1 MKTKFTFYLSYA
13 DIIGEMTDTEAGTF
27 IKKLCRL
34 VFMDEQP
41 EDDTAGKIT
50 SILILLS
57 EELKSENAPRRR
69 EKSFTFL
76 RVYANLFYSLND
88 TKAGL
93 LIKMVCDFMFG
104 GNRTE
109 GKDTKKVSGCF
120 NILKKELTKNKN
132 KAEARKKPYSITRIY
147 RDFPDITKLSEP
159 DKALADKVNMRELY
173 EYIASDKTLQG
184 EPLADIIRLYTEEQ
198 RWKKN
203 EVPKNYDQD

>member
-1 MKTKFTFYLSYA
+1 MKTRFIFYLSYA
-13 DIIGEMTDTEAGTF
+13 DIISELSDTEAGAF
-27 IKKLCRL
+27 IKKMCRL

-41 EDDTAGKIT
+41 DDSTADKVT

-76 RVYANLFYSLND
+76 RVYANLFYTQSD
-88 TKAGL
+88 VKAGL
-93 LIKMVCDFMFG
+93 LIKAVCDFMFG

-109 GKDTKKVSGCF
+109 GNDLKKVSGCF

-159 DKALADKVNMRELY
+159 DKALADKVTMRELY
-173 EYIASDKTLQG
+173 EYIASDKTLQS
-184 EPLADIIRLYTEEQ
+184 EPLADIIRLYIKEQ

-203 EVPKNYDQD
+203 EGPENYDQD

>member
-1 MKTKFTFYLSYA
+1 MKTRFIFYLSYA
-13 DIIGEMTDTEAGTF
+13 DIIDEMTDTEAGTF
-27 IKKLCRL
+27 IKTLCRF

-41 EDDTAGKIT
+41 EDDTTDRIA

-57 EELKSENAPRRR
+57 EELKNENAPRRR

-93 LIKMVCDFMFG
+93 LIKAICDFMFG
-104 GNRTE
+104 GTRTE
-109 GKDTKKVSGCF
+109 GKDLKKISGYY

-132 KAEARKKPYSITRIY
+132 NGEARKKPYSITRIY
-147 RDFPDITKLSEP
+147 RDFPDITRLSEP

-173 EYIASDKTLQG
+173 EYIASHKTLQS

>member
-1 MKTKFTFYLSYA
+1 MKTRFIFYLSYA
-13 DIIGEMTDTEAGTF
+13 DIIGEMNDTEAGAF
-27 IKKLCRL
+27 IKKMCRF
-34 VFMDEQP
+34 VFADESP
-41 EDDTAGKIT
+41 DDNAEDKIT

-57 EELKSENAPRRR
+57 EELKSENTPRRR

-76 RVYANLFYSLND
+76 RVYANLFYSQSD
-88 TKAGL
+88 VKAGL

-109 GKDTKKVSGCF
+109 GKDAKKVSGCF

-132 KAEARKKPYSITRIY
+132 NGEARKKPYSITRIY

-173 EYIASDKTLQG
+173 EYIASDKTLQN
-184 EPLADIIRLYTEEQ
+184 EPLADIIRLYIEEQ

>member
-1 MKTKFTFYLSYA
+1 MKTRFIFYLSYA
-13 DIIGEMTDTEAGTF
+13 DIIGEMNDTEAGAF
-27 IKKLCRL
+27 IKKMCRF
-34 VFMDEQP
+34 VFADESP
-41 EDDTAGKIT
+41 DDNAEDKIT

-57 EELKSENAPRRR
+57 EELKSENTPRRR

-76 RVYANLFYSLND
+76 RVYANLFYSQSD
-88 TKAGL
+88 VKAGL

-109 GKDTKKVSGCF
+109 GKDAKKVSGCF

-132 KAEARKKPYSITRIY
+132 NGEARKKPYSITRIY

-159 DKALADKVNMRELY
+159 DKALADKVNMHELY
-173 EYIASDKTLQG
+173 EYIASDKTLQN
-184 EPLADIIRLYTEEQ
+184 EPLADIIRLYIEEQ

>member
-1 MKTKFTFYLSYA
+1 MKTRFIFYLSYA

-27 IKKLCRL
+27 IKKLCRFI
-34 VFMDEQP
+34 FMDEQP
-41 EDDTAGKIT
+41 EDDTADKVTG
-50 SILILLS
+50 ILILLS

-69 EKSFTFL
+69 EKSFMFL

-88 TKAGL
+88 IKAGL
-93 LIKMVCDFMFG
+93 LIKAICDFMFG

-109 GKDTKKVSGCF
+109 GKDLKKISGYY

-132 KAEARKKPYSITRIY
+132 NGEARKKPYSITKIY
-147 RDFPDITKLSEP
+147 RDFPDIIKLSEP
-159 DKALADKVNMRELY
+159 DKALAEKVNMRELY
-173 EYIASDKTLQG
+173 EYIASDKTLHG

-203 EVPKNYDQD
+203 EVPKNYDHD

>member
-1 MKTKFTFYLSYA
+1 MKTKFIFYLSYA
-13 DIIGEMTDTEAGTF
+13 DIIGEMTDTEAGAF
-27 IKKLCRL
+27 IKKMCRL

-41 EDDTAGKIT
+41 DDGTADKIT

-93 LIKMVCDFMFG
+93 LIKAVCDFMFG

-109 GKDTKKVSGCF
+109 GKDLKKVSGYF

-147 RDFPDITKLSEP
+147 RDFPDIIKLSEP
-159 DKALADKVNMRELY
+159 DKALAEQVNMRALY
-173 EYIASDKTLQG
+173 EYIASDKTLQS
-184 EPLADIIRLYTEEQ
+184 ERLADIIRLYIEEQ

>member
-1 MKTKFTFYLSYA
+1 MKTRFIFYLSYA
-13 DIIGEMTDTEAGTF
+13 DIIGEMNDTEAGAF
-27 IKKLCRL
+27 IKKMCRF
-34 VFMDEQP
+34 VFADESP
-41 EDDTAGKIT
+41 DDNAEDKIT

-57 EELKSENAPRRR
+57 EELKSENTPRRR

-76 RVYANLFYSLND
+76 RVYANLFYSQSD
-88 TKAGL
+88 VKAGL

-109 GKDTKKVSGCF
+109 GKDAKKVSGCF

-132 KAEARKKPYSITRIY
+132 NGEARKKPYSITRIY

-159 DKALADKVNMRELY
+159 DKALADKVNMHELY
-173 EYIASDKTLQG
+173 EYIASHKTLQS

>member
-1 MKTKFTFYLSYA
+1 MKTRFIFYLSYA
-13 DIIGEMTDTEAGTF
+13 DIIGEMNDTEAGAF
-27 IKKLCRL
+27 IKKMCRF
-34 VFMDEQP
+34 VFADESP
-41 EDDTAGKIT
+41 DDNAEDKIT

-57 EELKSENAPRRR
+57 EELKSENTTRRR

-76 RVYANLFYSLND
+76 RVYANLFYSQSD
-88 TKAGL
+88 VKAGL

-109 GKDTKKVSGCF
+109 GKDAKKVSGCF

-159 DKALADKVNMRELY
+159 DKALADKANMRELY
-173 EYIASDKTLQG
+173 EYIASDKTLHG

-203 EVPKNYDQD
+203 EVPKNYDQN

>member
-1 MKTKFTFYLSYA
+1 MKTRFIFYLSYA
-13 DIIGEMTDTEAGTF
+13 DIIGEMNDTEAGAF
-27 IKKLCRL
+27 IKKMCRF
-34 VFMDEQP
+34 VFADESP
-41 EDDTAGKIT
+41 DDNAEDKIT

-57 EELKSENAPRRR
+57 EELKSENTPRRR

-76 RVYANLFYSLND
+76 RVYANLFYSQSD
-88 TKAGL
+88 VKAGL

-109 GKDTKKVSGCF
+109 GKDAKKVSGYF

-132 KAEARKKPYSITRIY
+132 NGEARKKPYSITRIY
-147 RDFPDITKLSEP
+147 RDFPDITRLSET

-173 EYIASDKTLQG
+173 EYIASDKTLQS